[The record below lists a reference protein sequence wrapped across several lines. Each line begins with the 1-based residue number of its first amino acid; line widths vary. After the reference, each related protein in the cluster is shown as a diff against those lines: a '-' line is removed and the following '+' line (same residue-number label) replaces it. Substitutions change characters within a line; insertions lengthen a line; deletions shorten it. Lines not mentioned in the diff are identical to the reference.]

1 MADRNRFTA
10 LVLAGSRG
18 SADPVAQA
26 AGVPHKALAPVGGV
40 AMLGRV
46 LDALAASPAVCRI
59 VVQTNEPAIVTGL
72 PALRHAVEAGTIEI
86 LPTEAS
92 PARSVSAAIA
102 RLAGELPV
110 LVTTADHAL
119 LTPAMVEQ
127 FCADAADPSRGVG
140 AGGGCDIAVGLAPAS
155 NVLARYPG
163 ALRTFYKLGAERYSG
178 CNLFALLTVDA
189 RRAID
194 FWVRLEQHRKKPWR
208 LIAAIGI
215 RPLLLYLAGRLDLAR
230 AMAELS
236 RIVGVR
242 GKAVLMEAPEA
253 PIDVDKPEDLVL
265 AEKILAARSSSHPAL
280 RADLTGRER

>member
-1 MADRNRFTA
+1 MAEPRRFVA

-18 SADPVAQA
+18 PADPVAQA
-26 AGVPHKALAPVGGV
+26 AQVPHKALAPVGGV
-40 AMLGRV
+40 PMLVRV
-46 LDALAASPAVCRI
+46 LDALAASPTVRRI
-59 VVQTNEPAIVTGL
+59 VVQTNEPAIVADLPGL
-72 PALRHAVEAGTIEI
+72 QRAVSLGEIEI

-92 PARSVSAAIA
+92 PARSVSAAIE
-102 RLAGELPV
+102 RLSAELPL

-119 LTPAMVEQ
+119 LTPAMVGQ
-127 FCADAADPSRGVG
+127 FCRDAVEATAGVG
-140 AGGGCDIAVGLAPAS
+140 PGAGPGAAPGIGRDGGSGGGCDIAVGMAPAS
-155 NVLARYPG
+155 NVLTRYPG
-163 ALRTFYKLGAERYSG
+163 ALRTFYRLGPERYSG
-178 CNLFALLTVDA
+178 CNLFALLTADA

-194 FWVRLEQHRKKPWR
+194 FWVALERHRKKPWR

-215 RPLLLYLAGRLDLAR
+215 RPLLLYLVGRLDLAR

-265 AEKILAARSSSHPAL
+265 AEKILA
-280 RADLTGRER
+280 GR

>member
-1 MADRNRFTA
+1 MAEPRRFVA

-18 SADPVAQA
+18 PADPVAQA
-26 AGVPHKALAPVGGV
+26 ASVPHKALAPVGGV
-40 AMLGRV
+40 PMLRRV
-46 LDALAASPAVCRI
+46 LDALAASPSVRRI
-59 VVQTNEPAIVTGL
+59 VVQTNEPAIVAGL
-72 PALRHAVEAGTIEI
+72 PGLQRAVALGEIEI

-102 RLAGELPV
+102 RLAAELPI

-119 LTPAMVEQ
+119 LTPEMVGH
-127 FCADAADPSRGVG
+127 FCRNAPQEA
-140 AGGGCDIAVGLAPAS
+140 DIAVGLAAAS
-155 NVLARYPG
+155 TVLAKYPG
-163 ALRTFYKLGAERYSG
+163 ALRTFYKLGGERYSG
-178 CNLFALLTVDA
+178 CNLFALLTPQA
-189 RRAID
+189 RQAID

-208 LIAAIGI
+208 LIAAIGV

-242 GKAVLMEAPEA
+242 GDAVLMPQAEA

-265 AEKILAARSSSHPAL
+265 AEKILA
-280 RADLTGRER
+280 GRG